1 MAPKMARQSQASPQ
15 TLAPVNLGAYGT
27 PSTSQPSTS
36 SAGAQAKPP
45 VDIADLWAQ
54 LAAASPT
61 GGGRDRSSPAGVPKR
76 PLSFKQQLLLGS
88 MGCHDEDVLRARHT
102 NTQFNVLLA
111 EGRKYKDEFTA
122 QHGGKPASTFLY
134 NITAEIHEGDMPE
147 RAVATH
153 AEVMQLW
160 IAAAGSLRADTAIE
174 LTYDYSMDA
183 ATVLNADQGFA
194 RTVLEAAQKARASG
208 SLLATTTPAKRP
220 ATSPADPHASAP
232 APHARNPPS
241 RMKDDARRYQPFRNH
256 FTLTRL
262 MSTANPALAHKMEA
276 FYIAQF
282 KARGP
287 GGYNVLHGPPS
298 ASPAFYAMTQQRAGG
313 AHTPTAVTVQD
324 DDAPATL
331 A

>member
-76 PLSFKQQLLLGS
+76 PLSF
-88 MGCHDEDVLRARHT
+88 
-102 NTQFNVLLA
+102 N
-111 EGRKYKDEFTA
+111 
-122 QHGGKPASTFLY
+122 
-134 NITAEIHEGDMPE
+134 
-147 RAVATH
+147 
-153 AEVMQLW
+153 
-160 IAAAGSLRADTAIE
+160 
-174 LTYDYSMDA
+174 
-183 ATVLNADQGFA
+183 
-194 RTVLEAAQKARASG
+194 
-208 SLLATTTPAKRP
+208 
-220 ATSPADPHASAP
+220 
-232 APHARNPPS
+232 